1 MLEVHNGLVRAVLDT
16 RHEELVREQRMHR
29 LATGA
34 RSARRGPAV
43 RTRRRGLA
51 RRAVPAT

>member
-1 MLEVHNGLVRAVLDT
+1 MLDIHNDLVRTILVT
-16 RHEELVREQRMHR
+16 RHEELVREQQMHR

-34 RSARRGPAV
+34 RSARKHEV
-43 RTRRRGLA
+43 RPRRRILA